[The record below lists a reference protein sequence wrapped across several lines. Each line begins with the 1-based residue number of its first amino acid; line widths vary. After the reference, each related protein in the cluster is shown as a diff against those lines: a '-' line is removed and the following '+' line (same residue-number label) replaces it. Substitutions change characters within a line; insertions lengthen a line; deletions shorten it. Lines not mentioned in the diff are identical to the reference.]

1 MSNQSKGRKIS
12 KFVRQTTIPSGAKF
26 TYIYNNTNYS
36 ILDTD
41 FFASLGVTGTLEQE
55 GDVAGTPI
63 LNTAGTV
70 NNIRNIE
77 DGSGV
82 KASVSA
88 EGGVQ
93 LEHNFQTDATGT
105 ELVVDLAAN
114 SPKFRSLVA
123 GTGINIARSNGTIQ
137 ITLSTTP
144 VSTKTVIINS
154 ISDFPAAV
162 GGIITLA
169 DDTEYAV
176 RNDISTSNRFIV
188 GNNCVIGGSDE
199 AVVSLAYTGA
209 GIMFTSVNKTWKIK
223 NITID
228 CSSGTFVDVSGTST
242 EVFQLVR
249 TILACDK
256 FGSIADMLGLQISDM
271 QISVTTDGVL
281 FAGSFGVALIED
293 MLATIDAG
301 TFFDLGTS
309 TFSGLSITDCFT
321 TINGSSVYLDGA
333 AGSANLTSTGLGSV
347 HNCRF
352 FGTGNPL
359 ATITI
364 FDARWQFFINDQI
377 PDSHQDSLLSLAGN
391 VTATTIPAIN
401 TPTLVAGTW
410 NLEHSSHFTQTA
422 AGRSTYDG
430 LKDVHIDVTMSFS
443 AEPVSGSNKI
453 VGFYAAVN
461 GAEIANSEATSN
473 ISAGSPKRVTVV
485 WRADLSPG
493 DYIEAFVENETDAID
508 ILVSDAVLRI
518 S

>member
-1 MSNQSKGRKIS
+1 MTNQSPNRKIS
-12 KFVRQTTIPSGAKF
+12 QLVRQTAIPSGAKF
-26 TYIYNNTNYS
+26 TYIHNNTNYS
-36 ILDTD
+36 ILDSD
-41 FFASLGVTGTLEQE
+41 FFASLGVTGTIVQE

-93 LEHNFQTDATGT
+93 LDHNFQADATGV
-105 ELVVDLAAN
+105 ELVVDLAAD
-114 SPKFRSLVA
+114 SPKFKSLVA
-123 GTGINIARSNGTIQ
+123 GAGINIASSNGTIQ
-137 ITLSTTP
+137 VTLSTAP

-169 DDTEYAV
+169 DNTEYAV
-176 RNDISTSNRFIV
+176 RNDISTSNRFVV

-199 AVVSLAYTGA
+199 AVVTLGYTGV
-209 GIMFTSVNKTWKIK
+209 GIMFTSVDKTWKIK
-223 NITID
+223 SITID
-228 CSSGTFVDVSGTST
+228 CSAGTFIDISGTTT
-242 EVFQLVR
+242 EVFQFVGSLL
-249 TILACDK
+249 ICDK
-256 FGSIADMLGLQISDM
+256 IGSIADMLGMQISDLQISA
-271 QISVTTDGVL
+271 TTDGVL
-281 FAGSFGVALIED
+281 FSGSFGVALIED

-321 TINGSSVYLDGA
+321 TINGTSVYLDGA
-333 AGSANLTSTGLGSV
+333 ASSANLNAGGLGSV

-352 FGTGNPL
+352 FGTGTPL

-377 PDSHQDSLLSLAGN
+377 PDTHQDSLLSLVGN
-391 VTATTIPAIN
+391 VTATTIPAAN
-401 TPTLVAGTW
+401 TPVLIAGTW
-410 NLEHSSHFTQTA
+410 NLEHSSHYTQSA

-430 LKDVHIDVTMSFS
+430 LKDTHVDITMSFT
-443 AEPVSGSNKI
+443 AEPVSGTNKI
-453 VGFYAAVN
+453 IGFYAAVN
-461 GAEIANSEATSN
+461 GTEISNSEATSN

-485 WRADLSPG
+485 WRVAITPG
-493 DYIEAFVENETDAID
+493 DYIEAFVENETDATD
-508 ILVSDAVLRI
+508 ILVSDAVLRV